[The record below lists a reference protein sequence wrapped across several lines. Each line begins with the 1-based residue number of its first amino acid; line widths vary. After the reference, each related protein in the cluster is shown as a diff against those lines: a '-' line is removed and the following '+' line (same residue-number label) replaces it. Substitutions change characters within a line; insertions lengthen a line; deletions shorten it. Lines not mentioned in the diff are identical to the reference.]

1 MKKKK
6 GLKRDPVEKS
16 LKYFLIKRKLEKK
29 ISERMSEL
37 EYSPRERG
45 RLYDEIKQEILLED
59 YGIEWLSPSEL
70 NPRVKFD

>member
-6 GLKRDPVEKS
+6 GLKRDPVEKT

-45 RLYDEIKQEILLED
+45 RLYDELKQEILLDD
-59 YGIEWLSPSEL
+59 YEIEWQSPREL

>member
-6 GLKRDPVEKS
+6 GLKRDPVEKT
-16 LKYFLIKRKLEKK
+16 LKYFLIKQKLEKK
-29 ISERMSEL
+29 ISAKMSEL

-45 RLYDEIKQEILLED
+45 RLYDELKQEILLED
-59 YGIEWLSPSEL
+59 YGIEWQSPRTL

>member
-6 GLKRDPVEKS
+6 GLKRDPVEKT

-45 RLYDEIKQEILLED
+45 RLYDEIKKEILLEN
-59 YGIEWLSPSEL
+59 YGIEWKSPREL
-70 NPRVKFD
+70 NPRVRFD